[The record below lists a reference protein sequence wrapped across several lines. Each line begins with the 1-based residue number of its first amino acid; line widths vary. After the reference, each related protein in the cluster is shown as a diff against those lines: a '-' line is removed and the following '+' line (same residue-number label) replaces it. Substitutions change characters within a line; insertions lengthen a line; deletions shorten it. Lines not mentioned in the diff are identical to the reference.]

1 MIAVGMGGS
10 VGRGK
15 HKYDGAVKIYSRQLS
30 SNNTNNTKSNAPVT
44 NDIDD
49 SDDDDV
55 ATDVASG
62 GRVTLKL
69 LTEFHDAKQ
78 WISDVKF
85 SPDGKSLAV
94 GAHDNGI
101 YLYTVGQ
108 QFKRRAKFAKH
119 NSYITHLD
127 FTADSQRLR
136 SNCGAYEL
144 LFSDANTGA
153 QIGSAS
159 SLKDAQWSSSTCTLG
174 WAVQGIWPP
183 CADGTDVVSVL
194 ADVYCAITSSIV
206 YQQPD

>member
-15 HKYDGAVKIYSRQLS
+15 HKYDGAVKIYSKQLS
-30 SNNTNNTKSNAPVT
+30 SNNTNYTKSNAPVT

-108 QFKRRAKFAKH
+108 QFKKRAKFSKH

-194 ADVYCAITSSIV
+194 PNVCTVILLCYCY
-206 YQQPD
+206 YQQ

>member
-1 MIAVGMGGS
+1 VFSRTEHSSSGSIALQCI
-10 VGRGK
+10 
-15 HKYDGAVKIYSRQLS
+15 A
-30 SNNTNNTKSNAPVT
+30 
-44 NDIDD
+44 
-49 SDDDDV
+49 
-55 ATDVASG
+55 
-62 GRVTLKL
+62 
-69 LTEFHDAKQ
+69 EFHDAKQ

-85 SPDGKSLAV
+85 SPDGASLAV

-101 YLYTVGQ
+101 YLYSIISNSTAAGSTEPV
-108 QFKRRAKFAKH
+108 QFQKRAKFAKH
-119 NSYITHLD
+119 NSYITHFD

-183 CADGTDVVSVL
+183 CADGTDIVGFTLSQL
-194 ADVYCAITSSIV
+194 TSSCAAMLAV
-206 YQQPD
+206 CTTSKTATAAALDVVVVHMYE

>member
-15 HKYDGAVKIYSRQLS
+15 HKYDGAVKVYSRQLS
-30 SNNTNNTKSNAPVT
+30 SKSDTPAAPT
-44 NDIDD
+44 DD

-55 ATDVASG
+55 AADVAAG

-78 WISDVKF
+78 WISDLKF

-127 FTADSQRLR
+127 FTADSQRVR

-159 SLKDAQWSSSTCTLG
+159 SLKDAQWSTSTCTLG

-183 CADGTDVVSVL
+183 CADGTDVVSVFHWR
-194 ADVYCAITSSIV
+194 T
-206 YQQPD
+206 